1 MEKFIV
7 KEFSK
12 GFSKMILSDFYRSQ
26 KWRQLRNRL
35 IQKRQNKYGE
45 VICEYCNNPIYKLNA
60 CIGHHVIPITPEN
73 VGDYSIS
80 LNPDNIQLVHASCH
94 NDIHNRYGISWER
107 KVYIVYGSAC
117 SGKSSFVNE
126 NKTDGD
132 LILDLDN
139 IYQML
144 SNERR
149 YKKVNQI
156 KPIVF
161 AVRETILEQIKMRS
175 GTWRNAWVIG
185 SLPYARDRQTLAERL
200 NAETIFID
208 ATQEECYERL
218 ENDPERQAVYEE
230 WRQYIDEWFE
240 CYQAD

>member
-1 MEKFIV
+1 MTFHNLY
-7 KEFSK
+7 S
-12 GFSKMILSDFYRSQ
+12 FYRSSEWIKFRKRFIAERLERDGVLLDEVTQ
-26 KWRQLRNRL
+26 K
-35 IQKRQNKYGE
+35 
-45 VICEYCNNPIYKLNA
+45 PIVNTRDIVL
-60 CIGHHVIPITPEN
+60 HHIKPLDEKN
-73 VGDYSIS
+73 VFDYSIS
-80 LNPDNIQLVHASCH
+80 LNPDNIMLVTHRTH
-94 NDIHNRYGISWER
+94 NDIHNRYGITWER

-161 AVRETILEQIKMRS
+161 AVRETILEQIKMRCGS
-175 GTWRNAWVIG
+175 WRNAWVIG